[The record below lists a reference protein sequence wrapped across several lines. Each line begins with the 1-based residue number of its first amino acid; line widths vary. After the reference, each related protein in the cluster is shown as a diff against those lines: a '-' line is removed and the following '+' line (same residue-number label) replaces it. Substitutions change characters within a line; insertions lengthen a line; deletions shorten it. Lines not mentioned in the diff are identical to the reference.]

1 MNHLAKKTM
10 VMITLSFIFLLYL
23 PSTTMAKGFF
33 EHQDTVISENQ
44 TVNDVVVVGGDATVS
59 GKVKNFVIVF
69 NGDAIIKSTAHIKGM
84 VLVIGGTIIQA
95 PGAVIENDILSIS
108 LDNSTK
114 NSLLIGSGLLASV
127 WILQLFG
134 SLLLIALPMLLVFFL
149 KQRIQPFVQ
158 LVRDTSGRALGVGF
172 FSSLLVIAISLLLF
186 ITVIGTP
193 IILIILLSI
202 ALCVL
207 LGVTALGLILGE
219 KVQMIIPRKQVWVT
233 TGISAAV
240 IVSLMNIPIV
250 GILIMLGVMWLSL
263 GMVTMWAFGK
273 LKKRRPK

>member
-1 MNHLAKKTM
+1 MAKKTM